1 MNMNK
6 RMHLYV
12 FVCVC
17 VWQWL
22 AKYVS
27 SVRTLQ
33 QLYDYWNQV
42 TLLNT
47 RNTTRSVAD
56 LQFTRIVIMINAQ
69 HR

>member
-1 MNMNK
+1 MC
-6 RMHLYV
+6 L
-12 FVCVC
+12 CVC
-17 VWQWL
+17 VYGSGWL
-22 AKYVS
+22 SMCLVS
-27 SVRTLQ
+27 ERCNNYMFTE
-33 QLYDYWNQV
+33 NQV